1 MCKRLIITIF
11 SLFVFLFII
20 LTNETFTQT
29 LVEEDQIFTSA
40 NNRLNSLT
48 ALQEKNLGN
57 IGRRPTTDDV
67 MIVQRIHF
75 DELIEMES
83 ISLDIFSHLKLKFNR
98 QNVQK
103 NNKFGHVWYG
113 LGDNNASI
121 TCVIQ
126 GQDLIGTVK
135 NGREMYKIEP
145 LGDGLHAIIKINPSC
160 FPSEEPSGMGQSEN
174 KQKGFESQLRNE
186 KVEGI
191 IPELNFTQ
199 IVTATPSIE
208 VLVAYT
214 QSAEVASGNIIGL
227 IQLAI
232 AEANQSYINSNIST
246 RLLLD
251 HIVTV
256 NYSESGSFDTDL
268 SRFMGTSDGYMDE
281 VHTYRNSSGA
291 DVCVLI
297 INNDDYCGLAA
308 AIGANSNSAFCVIY
322 YDCATGYY
330 SFAHEIGHLQ
340 GARHQRRFDATG
352 TFEHGYL
359 YASGG
364 WRTIMAYNEGDVCPD
379 GYCNRLQY
387 WSNPNIS
394 YGNVS
399 MGTETYENN
408 ALMLNE
414 TANIVGGF
422 RTSNNVYVPDDYS
435 TISSAISSVTS
446 GQTVIVNGS
455 PHNLDSNVTVNSG
468 ITLKINPGTM
478 VNYNEYTLSLS
489 GGTISIQS
497 GGIITL
503 NSATYVDIVGSG
515 STTYEVNGINVG
527 ATFNGIGQSIEAN
540 PPSGYSIAGWS
551 DGVSGNYREIDED
564 VTIHA
569 KLKALH
575 KSNTTAA
582 WDNTS
587 QRKLIQTSAGG
598 NPRWLHQVYTSAGHV
613 WIEHSGDGG
622 CTWTL
627 GNNGQPLDGTAGGK
641 CPSITYANQGWLYYD
656 NYIGVVWQEKDG
668 THYKIKGKI
677 FNQYGDVNL
686 PPSPYYEVT
695 TLFTEPNDTY
705 DGDNAN
711 PNLVMYVGYASPYFL
726 TFERKST
733 HGSLQPGINWLG
745 GYTEDSG
752 QRFLGPFGL
761 PDDQGLI
768 TGTNS
773 STTNVQ
779 LSIVSSDLD
788 FCINLVQ
795 QAGPTGGVY
804 GHFIYLYPEEGG
816 DWYYYQEN
824 HGRIS
829 YPSAN
834 KSPSIVSL
842 MNYLYNACWIEV
854 EKMVFYYRGTPSV
867 LRYYGYSATS
877 CSINRGGGGSNSGFA
892 VWSQQPSSGTKSN
905 KSIRFSGGSPV
916 SGTTQTLSTSGKY
929 VQVGNGPTSDHSY
942 MQVSS
947 FYPNTLPY
955 YFSTS
960 QTLGPLSK
968 SSSELVEGRGFII
981 NKGDASFKYCFNDLN
996 VDGINIA
1003 FVDVSDTLDYDNIDV
1018 LNNALITEPF
1028 QLNTNSKVIFM
1039 EQSGF
1044 ADSAVASKAL
1054 EKDDYIH
1061 YKIELIDDA
1070 TGKVIGAIKN
1080 VNLTSL
1086 NVHSFKTPTY
1096 SLNTKGLTS
1105 KTARVK
1111 ITLETNIIN
1120 ENSERSALND
1130 QDLSR
1135 IPATIREKLLNIKNP
1150 DLILI
1155 KSFSEENISLA
1166 KAVFELLE
1174 MEESDVPISYSLAQ
1188 NYPNPFNPITTIR
1201 YELPKAGNVT
1211 LKVYSRS

>member
-1 MCKRLIITIF
+1 MKKIFIYTVLFSQTLLLYAITPPNDPMFLNQWNLSKINILEAWNVTTGNPTIKIAVIDNGVDIAHEDLFDNLVIGYNAVNPGEDPDHSCVPCYHGTAVAGIAGATTNNALGIAGVAYNCKIMPVKWIQGLYSQLIPDDNSIPVDAINWAVSNGADVINISWEFNNVPEITNAIN
-11 SLFVFLFII
+11 SAVSNGRSGKGCIVVCAAGNDGDII
-20 LTNETFTQT
+20 YPATLSSVICVGMTNSSDDRISGSGTGTELDIMAPGKVPTLDPMTPYLSYGNTNTGYDNETNAGTSYASPHVAGVAA
-29 LVEEDQIFTSA
+29 LMLSA
-40 NNRLNSLT
+40 NSELT
-48 ALQEKNLGN
+48 HTQ
-57 IGRRPTTDDV
+57 
-67 MIVQRIHF
+67 
-75 DELIEMES
+75 
-83 ISLDIFSHLKLKFNR
+83 
-98 QNVQK
+98 
-103 NNKFGHVWYG
+103 
-113 LGDNNASI
+113 
-121 TCVIQ
+121 
-126 GQDLIGTVK
+126 VK
-135 NGREMYKIEP
+135 EILYRTAKD
-145 LGDGLHAIIKINPSC
+145 LGDGGWDSHYGWGRVDAGKAVKTAARL
-160 FPSEEPSGMGQSEN
+160 
-174 KQKGFESQLRNE
+174 
-186 KVEGI
+186 
-191 IPELNFTQ
+191 FT
-199 IVTATPSIE
+199 
-208 VLVAYT
+208 
-214 QSAEVASGNIIGL
+214 
-227 IQLAI
+227 
-232 AEANQSYINSNIST
+232 
-246 RLLLD
+246 
-251 HIVTV
+251 
-256 NYSESGSFDTDL
+256 
-268 SRFMGTSDGYMDE
+268 
-281 VHTYRNSSGA
+281 
-291 DVCVLI
+291 
-297 INNDDYCGLAA
+297 
-308 AIGANSNSAFCVIY
+308 
-322 YDCATGYY
+322 
-330 SFAHEIGHLQ
+330 
-340 GARHQRRFDATG
+340 
-352 TFEHGYL
+352 
-359 YASGG
+359 
-364 WRTIMAYNEGDVCPD
+364 
-379 GYCNRLQY
+379 
-387 WSNPNIS
+387 
-394 YGNVS
+394 
-399 MGTETYENN
+399 
-408 ALMLNE
+408 
-414 TANIVGGF
+414 
-422 RTSNNVYVPDDYS
+422 
-435 TISSAISSVTS
+435 TS
-446 GQTVIVNGS
+446 GQLIEDEFWWGS
-455 PHNLDSNVTVNSG
+455 VTLTNNVTVPAG
-468 ITLKINPGTM
+468 IKLTILSDAL
-478 VNYNEYTLSLS
+478 VNFNGHNLTSS
-489 GGTISIQS
+489 GGTISLLK

-503 NSATYVDIVGSG
+503 NSATYVDFPVSG

-527 ATFNGIGQSIEAN
+527 TTFNGIGQSIKAN
-540 PPSGYSIAGWS
+540 PPSGYGYGWS
-551 DGVSGNYREIDED
+551 DGVGGNYRYIYDD
-564 VTIHA
+564 VTVNA

-575 KSNTTAA
+575 KSTTMTA

-622 CTWTL
+622 STWTL

-1044 ADSAVASKAL
+1044 TDSAVASKAL

-1211 LKVYSRS
+1211 LKVYNLLGKEVATLVKGEQKEGRYSVIFDGSRLASGEYIVRMQSGNFSKTIKILLMK